1 MLSLFQVFAEGRI
14 SVQFLQFLCP
24 AQLHAA
30 LNPNYPTYTPHQEAG
45 RPGPKSR
52 NGMMPR
58 PNTLVMAMVLAFSN
72 LSSIAAMPSPVDTR
86 VGGSPHQEPPEAQSL
101 DRYSGNSIANHNGVF
116 PSVLNHPRP
125 VQKRAFHRARQRAS
139 QHGSARYRGRW
150 MSAKQLGVAHCPAP
164 PRRPPSPQPHNA
176 PRIHFMS
183 WNAGSLSAERNLEL
197 STWLNSSDGTHINLV
212 AVQETHWR
220 GPLEYTTDRFYG
232 IHSGASVAQAGLLLL
247 IDKTLYTAAQIQH
260 REILPGR
267 LMHVRLEGDPGVDVV
282 ICYQH
287 AWSLHRGP
295 HHRDEQRDQL
305 LGKRAEFPAQLAT
318 LLQSLPK
325 RNQLLLLGDLNSDLQ
340 PEGSHIGKG
349 IYARSGQHAGDS
361 SMLQD
366 LIRNQDLLALN
377 TWGLRGK
384 RACTFLPAGQTGHS
398 QIDFA
403 FARRTQADP
412 LSRCTKPHVLPFVPA
427 TGMRHLPLIGSI
439 PGPTRPRH
447 RHQPPILQ
455 RHKVQHTCAEHPEVA
470 EGFRLAMQ
478 SLFEASP
485 DLPTNALFKRAWE
498 SATAHLP
505 VTVAP
510 SRPDNRGQSVREL
523 WRLRSIVRQGRQ
535 HACPTLRDLMSRWR
549 DQSALQKH
557 QRELRRQCRRRRH
570 QKLTQQLQE
579 AVGQTGYV
587 GIYRVLRLFAPKQPR
602 RKLQLRSSDGR
613 PLDIPTTLQTI
624 REFYQELFHQH
635 PQTLPPCPTPA
646 FQITWQQL
654 YQAFNSLAVNKAL
667 PPSTAPARLWRLA
680 ADVLTDK
687 TLPALNSWLAQMD
700 RPPPEEWHIADLC
713 LIPKPHKPLT
723 GPEALRPISLIH
735 PVSKALSMILHDHIR
750 PELHQFVST
759 LPQMAY
765 LEGRSVQDALDRAA
779 VHCAR
784 VRAVLHTQRQNPHL
798 RRRGHTLDF
807 CRGGVL
813 LSVDLRQAFDVMPRD
828 RLREALQLA
837 QIHPAAQYVIL
848 QLHAHASI
856 RIAHGHC
863 RATLDTTNGIR
874 QGCCLAPALWVLYTG
889 LIMTYLK
896 TQLSMHDTTVYADD
910 FLFHWMVN
918 SCEQLE
924 GAFHNIAFVLR
935 TLDRFGMRP
944 SPSKSAVMIGVRG
957 TRIGSLLSKHV

>member
-1 MLSLFQVFAEGRI
+1 MF
-14 SVQFLQFLCP
+14 
-24 AQLHAA
+24 
-30 LNPNYPTYTPHQEAG
+30 
-45 RPGPKSR
+45 
-52 NGMMPR
+52 
-58 PNTLVMAMVLAFSN
+58 
-72 LSSIAAMPSPVDTR
+72 
-86 VGGSPHQEPPEAQSL
+86 
-101 DRYSGNSIANHNGVF
+101 
-116 PSVLNHPRP
+116 
-125 VQKRAFHRARQRAS
+125 
-139 QHGSARYRGRW
+139 
-150 MSAKQLGVAHCPAP
+150 
-164 PRRPPSPQPHNA
+164 
-176 PRIHFMS
+176 
-183 WNAGSLSAERNLEL
+183 
-197 STWLNSSDGTHINLV
+197 
-212 AVQETHWR
+212 
-220 GPLEYTTDRFYG
+220 
-232 IHSGASVAQAGLLLL
+232 
-247 IDKTLYTAAQIQH
+247 
-260 REILPGR
+260 
-267 LMHVRLEGDPGVDVV
+267 
-282 ICYQH
+282 
-287 AWSLHRGP
+287 
-295 HHRDEQRDQL
+295 
-305 LGKRAEFPAQLAT
+305 
-318 LLQSLPK
+318 
-325 RNQLLLLGDLNSDLQ
+325 
-340 PEGSHIGKG
+340 
-349 IYARSGQHAGDS
+349 
-361 SMLQD
+361 QD
-366 LIRNQDLLALN
+366 LVRNQDLLALN
-377 TWGLRGK
+377 TWGPRGQ

-427 TGMRHLPLIGSI
+427 TGMRHLPLLGSI
-439 PGPTRPRH
+439 PSPTRPRH
-447 RHQPPILQ
+447 RHQPPVLQ
-455 RHKVQHTCAEHPEVA
+455 RHKVQHTCEEHPEVA
-470 EGFRLAMQ
+470 AGFRMAMQ
-478 SLFEASP
+478 SLAETSP
-485 DLPTNALFKRAWE
+485 DLPTNALFKRAWQ
-498 SATAHLP
+498 SATVHLP
-505 VTVAP
+505 ATVQP

-535 HACPTLRDLMSRWR
+535 HACRTLRDLMSRWR

-557 QRELRRQCRRRRH
+557 QRELRKQCRRRRH
-570 QKLTQQLQE
+570 QKMTQQLQE
-579 AVGQTGYV
+579 AVGHTGYV

-635 PQTLPPCPTPA
+635 PQTLPPCPKPA

-687 TLPALNSWLAQMD
+687 TLPALNCWLAQMD
-700 RPPPEEWHIADLC
+700 RHPPEEWHIADLC

-750 PELHQFVST
+750 PDLQQFVED

-779 VHCAR
+779 AHCAR

-798 RRRGHTLDF
+798 RRRGHKLDF

-837 QIHPAAQYVIL
+837 QINPAAQYVIL
-848 QLHAHASI
+848 QLHAHASL

-863 RATLDTTNGIR
+863 HTTLDTTNGIR

-896 TQLSMHDTTVYADD
+896 TQLSMHDTTVYADN
-910 FLFHWMVN
+910 FLFHWMVD

-944 SPSKSAVMIGVRG
+944 SPSKSAVLIGVRG
-957 TRIGSLLSKHV
+957 TRIGSLLSKHVVKDPKLGRLLKVLVTDQHVLLPIVKQCPYLGAVLSYGQFESQTLKERMKQSWSAFNRLLPALRSSGVSLKHRVLTWRTCVHSVLVHGLDSMGLAPGGVTKLHKHVLRQLRILSKAPSFITREPAQALLTRLQVEDPLQQLLHRTQQRIRICHQNGMSPLQPDIVHQWWKTSK